1 MSRSTRLVWAFAA
14 AFVVGVVPELLRG
27 WPSGARG
34 AVLGVTVFYAVA
46 LTALWAGAVA
56 LAVVGTLGALRRVWP
71 RDPATG
77 APRLTW
83 LPLLGPAT
91 WLLLTLSERVATVAS
106 KMFVRQDLAAGVV
119 PVAVLAVVCGLALAL
134 ALAHRWLAPR
144 LTSMA
149 PRWLLAL
156 GLGGVALAIGAHLAR
171 FAIILTDPLA
181 LALAQL
187 LAATIAALVVV
198 HVPARRL
205 RWQPG
210 KRVAI
215 GVALGVGLLGAALV
229 LAERVAPQAA
239 PSALAAI
246 HRGGLAGARLSPLL
260 QRALGVGDADGD
272 GFTRFAGGDCDD
284 GDATVHPYAPEVP
297 GDGVDQDCFE
307 GDLTRDARDAAAV
320 ARRAANDRPPRLR
333 ARNLLLVTVDALR
346 ADGPNF
352 GAPPGRGGPPTPTMD
367 ALAARGA
374 RFTRAYAHAPMT
386 RRSFPSLLASRYP
399 SNVAWMDLRTKYP
412 YTVSHDDNLYLAE
425 LLRDA
430 GFSTASVVAFGYAK
444 NSRFNQGFAT
454 EIIHKASASPRE
466 INADKVAT
474 DAIKL
479 LEGFAPATADGKPP
493 RFALWLH
500 FYDAHMPYQV
510 HPGIAVGKSE
520 HEKYQGEV
528 AWIDS
533 QLARVMATLEATGL
547 AATTTVVLTGDHGEE
562 FGEHGGTA
570 HGDLYVE
577 DLHVPLVIAGP
588 GARPGAVVDTPVGL
602 VDVAPTVTELLG
614 LPVPAAFDGDSL
626 LPWIDA
632 DPTRAVAPPA
642 DRGVFSELIPDK
654 KVPGRAFS
662 YITSRW
668 QLIVDPEKRTRELFD
683 LQADPTA
690 QRNLADAPPP
700 EAAGV
705 EAQLRRHLALRHGPI
720 SIQIATPEQQKS
732 GGWADADD
740 K

>member
-14 AFVVGVVPELLRG
+14 AFLVGVVPELMRS

-34 AVLGVTVFYAVA
+34 AVVGATAFYAIA
-46 LTALWAGAVA
+46 LTALWAAAIAVA
-56 LAVVGTLGALRRVWP
+56 VVAGLAGLRTTWP
-71 RDPATG
+71 RDERG
-77 APRLTW
+77 AARLTW

-91 WLLLTLSERVATVAS
+91 WLLLTLAERTATLAGRL
-106 KMFVRQDLAAGVV
+106 FVRQDLAAGVV
-119 PVAVLAVVCGLALAL
+119 PVALIALIAALTLAL
-134 ALAHRWLAPR
+134 ALAHRRLEPR
-144 LTSMA
+144 LRA
-149 PRWLLAL
+149 LRPPLLLAL
-156 GLGGVALAIGAHLAR
+156 GLGGVTLALGAHVAR

-181 LALAQL
+181 LALGQL
-187 LAATIAALVVV
+187 LAAAVAAVVVV
-198 HVPARRL
+198 HLPLQRL

-210 KRVAI
+210 RRTAI
-215 GVALGVGLLGAALV
+215 GAAVLVALLGAALV
-229 LAERVAPQAA
+229 LAERVAPRAA

-246 HRGGLAGARLSPLL
+246 HQGGLTGARLAPLL

-284 GDATVHPYAPEVP
+284 GDARVHPYAPEVVD
-297 GDGVDQDCFE
+297 DGVDQDCFD
-307 GDLTRDARDAAAV
+307 GDLTSAV
-320 ARRAANDRPPRLR
+320 RAADEAQRAGARSRPPLAR
-333 ARNLLLVTVDALR
+333 AQNLLLITIDALR
-346 ADGPNF
+346 ADGPGF
-352 GAPPGRGGPPTPTMD
+352 GAPPDRGGPPTPTMD

-374 RFTRAYAHAPMT
+374 HFTRAYAHAPMT

-399 SNVAWMDLRTKYP
+399 SNIVWMDLRTKYP

-425 LLRDA
+425 LLGGA
-430 GFSTASVVAFGYAK
+430 GLTTASVVAFGYAK

-479 LEGFAPATADGKPP
+479 LEGFAPVAADGKRP

-500 FYDAHMPYQV
+500 FYDAHMPYV
-510 HPGIAVGKSE
+510 THPGIAVGKSD

-588 GARPGAVVDTPVGL
+588 GVRAGAAIDTPVGL

-614 LPVPAAFDGDSL
+614 VPVPAAFDGESL

-632 DPTRAVAPPA
+632 DPTRATPPPA
-642 DRGVFSELIPDK
+642 DRGVLSELIPDK

-662 YITSRW
+662 YITSRF
-668 QLIVDPEKRTRELFD
+668 QLIVDPERRTRELFD

-690 QRNLADAPPP
+690 QRNLADAPPA
-700 EAAGV
+700 EAAEV
-705 EAQLRRHLALRHGPI
+705 EAQLRRHLAHRHGPI
-720 SIQIATPEQQKS
+720 DIRIATPEQQKT